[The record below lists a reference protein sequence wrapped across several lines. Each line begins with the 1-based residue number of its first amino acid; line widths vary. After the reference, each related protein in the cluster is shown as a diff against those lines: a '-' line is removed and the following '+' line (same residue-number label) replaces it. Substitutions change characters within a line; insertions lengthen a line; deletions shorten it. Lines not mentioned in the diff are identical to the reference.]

1 MPTDLASS
9 LKRERALAQA
19 SKPEQGASFTDRFCQ
34 CIAVRWRRER
44 SRRARQSGHIARWHS
59 RPQPPRHNLLAHFA
73 ERALMAR
80 LYWKIP

>member
-44 SRRARQSGHIARWHS
+44 SRRARQSGHCALALA
-59 RPQPPRHNLLAHFA
+59 PTTPRHNLLAHFA